1 MPRYLGFRF
10 QQTPGSPS
18 VVTFVAPAE
27 EIRTWAGV
35 PHKTTDFIG
44 GFQRPLSDRFKK
56 IIDFFDEQGNASP
69 TAIVV
74 AFRPGMCHLGSAPLK
89 DPSVSASL
97 SYAPELITLDIEGIS
112 ESEPLESLAKKAFD
126 FISVRIAKDLPASED
141 DSPPEEDGSASPG
154 ETDTEEALPEETS
167 TIEDWGVD
175 VGKSALREFA
185 QRLKDKQALDKFVN
199 EIAKTI
205 DDESADTN
213 ELKQARARERLTD
226 VLLSL
231 LKPAMIVDGQHRVWG
246 AAESTQEVP
255 FTVCALVDADWQ
267 EQVFQFVVINKQA
280 RAISS
285 ELLASIVNSS
295 LTNAEIAGLEGK
307 LDAAGIST
315 YETKILRTL
324 NDDPDSPFQGLVSR
338 GLEEE
343 DKKITFKAA
352 IALASRWKRK
362 MTDRDTAYRTLF
374 RDGLPGTSKA
384 EKSEAWDEQ
393 WKNYMFAFWNGI
405 KNLYSKE
412 QLWEPGAQLMY
423 RATLEVLQENFLAA
437 KTLAGA
443 AYKDPVKLREDVE
456 DFYRNVP
463 AGFFHTKWK
472 RTELLTED
480 GREVLKTALNAMR
493 VPGAKLKSL
502 EKSDPLFTGASTK
515 SAKKK

>member
-10 QQTPGSPS
+10 NQTPGSPA

-74 AFRPGMCHLGSAPLK
+74 AFRPGMCKLSTAPLK
-89 DPSVSASL
+89 ESSTSTSL
-97 SYAPELITLDIEGIS
+97 SYSPDLVTLDISNPAEN
-112 ESEPLESLAKKAFD
+112 ESLESLAKRAYA
-126 FISVRIAKDLPASED
+126 FISERIAKDIPPSEEEP
-141 DSPPEEDGSASPG
+141 SPEEEPSSPS
-154 ETDTEEALPEETS
+154 ELDTEEALPEETS

-175 VGKSALREFA
+175 VGKSALKDFA
-185 QRLKDKQALDKFVN
+185 KRLKDKQSLDKFIN
-199 EIAKTI
+199 DIANSI
-205 DDESADTN
+205 DDPAADTN
-213 ELKQARARERLTD
+213 ELKQAKARERLTD

-255 FTVCALVDADWQ
+255 FTVCALIDADWQ

-295 LTNAEIAGLEGK
+295 LTNAEIVELEGK

-324 NDDPDSPFQGLVSR
+324 NDDPDSPFQGLISR

-343 DKKITFKAA
+343 NKKITFKAA

-362 MTDRDTAYRTLF
+362 MTDRDTIYRTLF
-374 RDGLPGTSKA
+374 RDGLPGTSKS

-393 WKNYMFAFWNGI
+393 WKSYMFAFWNGVR
-405 KNLYSKE
+405 NLYNKE
-412 QLWEPGAQLMY
+412 QLWEPGTQLMY

-437 KTLAGA
+437 KALAGI
-443 AYKDPVKLREDVE
+443 AYKNPIELREDVE
-456 DFYRNVP
+456 DFYKNVP

-480 GREVLKTALNAMR
+480 GREVLRNALNAMR
-493 VPGAKLKSL
+493 VSGAKLKSL
-502 EKSDPLFTGASTK
+502 EKSDPLFTGVSTK
-515 SAKKK
+515 AAKKK